1 MKKYILTFIL
11 CISMIFVFSFTF
23 SASAATTEDY
33 YNESSEETF
42 DYILNN
48 IDIDI
53 KYLEPEV
60 LGIYFAGATEEHKDT
75 ALLYLIWVSPYFTRK
90 GNTILQFIE
99 SGTVYNLYN
108 TKEMDKSN
116 WMSTISKSYPS
127 DNLSINITAIGGITT
142 NPETNQQQRFGI
154 ELKSKYSI
162 SQISY
167 GYEGTL
173 QPLGRIESKVNFDLG
188 MTPKLNSRSLLQMKT
203 HAYEIIEDIEV
214 QSVYEPLRQGGYSHY
229 VYMNFN
235 INVQKVY
242 RVDCQYYLNNNNR
255 GFMGSIFKPK
265 DEKFISKSLS
275 MSRRKGGL
283 FNLAD
288 IVSFETGEY
297 SSLTDRSKTYKY
309 KFLLNYEE
317 DNWDIFSGSQ
327 WVEGDYKFVTDFKVI
342 RMNFIADDEVYDIYI
357 KMDSVNGNSLMFYD
371 NDVISSNDDVRHK
384 IDDLIDNIKTSFNNF
399 KNNFDQYKTAF
410 IIIGCCLGGI
420 VLMIPLL
427 KFIFYMK
434 SLLGNKGKDQT
445 G

>member
-1 MKKYILTFIL
+1 MKKYIFSFIL
-11 CISMIFVFSFTF
+11 CISMLLVFGFTF

-90 GNTILQFIE
+90 GNTILQFVE
-99 SGTVYNLYN
+99 SGKVYNLYN
-108 TKEMDKSN
+108 TKEMDMSN
-116 WMSTISKSYPS
+116 WMATISKSYPS
-127 DNLSINITAIGGITT
+127 DNLSINITAIGGIV
-142 NPETNQQQRFGI
+142 ETNKKFGI
-154 ELKSKYSI
+154 ELKDKYSI
-162 SQISY
+162 TNLKY

-173 QPLGRIESKVNFDLG
+173 QPLGQIENKVKFDLG
-188 MTPKLNSRSLLQMKT
+188 MTPKLNSKSLLQMKT
-203 HAYEIIEDIEV
+203 HAYEIVKDIEI
-214 QSVYEPLRQGGYSHY
+214 QSVYEPLKSAGYSHY

-235 INVQKVY
+235 INVEKIY
-242 RVDCQYYLNNNNR
+242 RIDTDYYISNQDR
-255 GFMGSIFKPK
+255 TIWDIFRPT
-265 DEKFISKSLS
+265 DEKHIVKSLYPERIS
-275 MSRRKGGL
+275 TGVFGL
-283 FNLAD
+283 YD
-288 IVSFETGEY
+288 VESFEEGQF
-297 SSLTDRSKTYKY
+297 SSVKDSSKTYKY
-309 KFLLNYEE
+309 KIFLNHKDQKWNFLKGSEFYEA
-317 DNWDIFSGSQ
+317 
-327 WVEGDYKFVTDFKVI
+327 DYKNITDFRII
-342 RMNFIADDEVYDIYI
+342 RMNYLVDDEVYDVYI
-357 KMDSVNGNSLMFYD
+357 KMDSVNGSTLMFYD

-399 KNNFDQYKTAF
+399 KNNFDKYKTAF